1 MVMRYKY
8 IIEFVVYAG
17 SVSMAIIF
25 NAMGP
30 MLPTLMEEFKIT
42 FTQAGLLSS
51 IVPCILGV
59 FALIS
64 GGVVGKLGLKVTSCL
79 GLTVMSIGCIL
90 SGLADT
96 YTEMLISR
104 VVSAIGAGLFFPM
117 MGAIIM
123 QWFKDSELV
132 VVNSINFSGSAVGG
146 ALVLVIAPTSVAA
159 LGWSNTLI
167 GFGVGSGVI
176 ASLAW
181 FLLKEPNLGVESK
194 NQNTET
200 GKGLNA
206 AGIFRMK
213 ETWLLAFAFAA
224 PVAVSVVI
232 PTFLPSYFI
241 QTQNMTMEVA
251 SNWVSTVFLIGIP
264 AAIAGGLLGAKAG
277 VRKPFL
283 IASGLMLGIG
293 VFATVLLTGISAI
306 IGLILIGIGLLFYT
320 GILFTIPMEI
330 PNMTPETAGLMIGI
344 ITFVG
349 MQCGFIA
356 PLVVGWIES
365 QTGSLKE
372 GILFFG
378 VFGLLMAVLP
388 IFLDET
394 GQAQDSLSQ
403 SERNI
408 N

>member
-1 MVMRYKY
+1 MRYKY
-8 IIEFVVYAG
+8 ITEFVVYAG

-167 GFGVGSGVI
+167 GFGVGSGLI

-394 GQAQDSLSQ
+394 GQAQDSLSP

-408 N
+408 S

>member
-1 MVMRYKY
+1 MRYKY

-167 GFGVGSGVI
+167 GFGVGSGLI
-176 ASLAW
+176 ASLSW

-403 SERNI
+403 SGRNM

>member
-1 MVMRYKY
+1 MRYKY
-8 IIEFVVYAG
+8 ITEFVVYAG

-146 ALVLVIAPTSVAA
+146 ALVLVIAPTSVAV

-167 GFGVGSGVI
+167 GFGVGSGLI

-394 GQAQDSLSQ
+394 GQAQDSLSP

-408 N
+408 S

>member
-1 MVMRYKY
+1 MRYKY

-167 GFGVGSGVI
+167 GFGVGSGLI

>member
-1 MVMRYKY
+1 MRYKY
-8 IIEFVVYAG
+8 ITEFVVYAG

-167 GFGVGSGVI
+167 GFGVGSGLI

-372 GILFFG
+372 GLLFFG

-403 SERNI
+403 SGRNI

>member
-1 MVMRYKY
+1 MRYKY
-8 IIEFVVYAG
+8 ITEFVVYAG

-394 GQAQDSLSQ
+394 GQAQDSLSP

>member
-1 MVMRYKY
+1 MRYKY

-167 GFGVGSGVI
+167 GFGVGSGLI

-330 PNMTPETAGLMIGI
+330 PDMTPETAGLMIGI

-394 GQAQDSLSQ
+394 GQAQDSLSP

-408 N
+408 S

>member
-1 MVMRYKY
+1 MRYKY
-8 IIEFVVYAG
+8 ITEFVVYAG

-90 SGLADT
+90 SCLADT

-146 ALVLVIAPTSVAA
+146 ALVLVIAPASVAA

-167 GFGVGSGVI
+167 GFGVGSGLI
-176 ASLAW
+176 ASLSW

-403 SERNI
+403 SGRNI

>member
-1 MVMRYKY
+1 MRYKY
-8 IIEFVVYAG
+8 ITEFVVYAG

-30 MLPTLMEEFKIT
+30 MLPTLMEEFEIT

-167 GFGVGSGVI
+167 GFGVGSGLI

-330 PNMTPETAGLMIGI
+330 PNMTPETTGLMIGI

-372 GILFFG
+372 GLLFFG

-394 GQAQDSLSQ
+394 GQAQDSLSP

-408 N
+408 S

>member
-1 MVMRYKY
+1 MRYKF

-17 SVSMAIIF
+17 AVSMAIIF

-30 MLPTLMEEFKIT
+30 MLPTLMEEFEIT

-64 GGVVGKLGLKVTSCL
+64 GGLVGKLGLKVTSCL

-167 GFGVGSGVI
+167 GFGVGSGLI

-372 GILFFG
+372 GLLFFG

-394 GQAQDSLSQ
+394 GQAQDSTSP
-403 SERNI
+403 SERYI
-408 N
+408 S

>member
-1 MVMRYKY
+1 MRYKY

-167 GFGVGSGVI
+167 GFGVGSGLI

-403 SERNI
+403 SGRNI

>member
-1 MVMRYKY
+1 MRYKY

-146 ALVLVIAPTSVAA
+146 ALVLVIAPTSVAT

-167 GFGVGSGVI
+167 GFGVGSGLI

-330 PNMTPETAGLMIGI
+330 PNMTPETTGLMIGI

-372 GILFFG
+372 GLLFFG

-388 IFLDET
+388 IFLDGT
-394 GQAQDSLSQ
+394 GQAQGSLSP

-408 N
+408 S

>member
-1 MVMRYKY
+1 
-8 IIEFVVYAG
+8 
-17 SVSMAIIF
+17 MAIIF

-30 MLPTLMEEFKIT
+30 MLPTLMEEFEIT

-64 GGVVGKLGLKVTSCL
+64 GGLVGKLGLKVTSCL

-330 PNMTPETAGLMIGI
+330 PNTTPETTGLMIGI

-372 GILFFG
+372 GLLFFG

-394 GQAQDSLSQ
+394 GQAQDSLSP

>member
-1 MVMRYKY
+1 MRYKF

-17 SVSMAIIF
+17 AVSMAIIF

-30 MLPTLMEEFKIT
+30 MLPTLMEEFEIT

-64 GGVVGKLGLKVTSCL
+64 GGLVGKLGLKVTSCL

-167 GFGVGSGVI
+167 GFGVGSGLI

-372 GILFFG
+372 GLLFFG

-394 GQAQDSLSQ
+394 GQVQDSLSP
-403 SERNI
+403 SERYI
-408 N
+408 S

>member
-1 MVMRYKY
+1 MRYKY
-8 IIEFVVYAG
+8 ITEFVVYAG

-167 GFGVGSGVI
+167 GFGVGSGLI

-372 GILFFG
+372 GLLFFG

-394 GQAQDSLSQ
+394 GQAQDSLSP

-408 N
+408 S